1 MHLHI
6 YFNSDI
12 LSFFTKELKGKILV
26 KIPDSILDSALAL
39 RGKGGGIVRG
49 KNISLVMQAI
59 W

>member
-49 KNISLVMQAI
+49 KSISLVM
-59 W
+59 